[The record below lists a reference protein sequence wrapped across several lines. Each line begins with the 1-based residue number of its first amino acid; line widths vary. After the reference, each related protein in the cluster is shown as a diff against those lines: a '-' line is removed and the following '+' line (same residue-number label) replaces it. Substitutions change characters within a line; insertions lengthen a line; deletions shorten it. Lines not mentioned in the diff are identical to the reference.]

1 LSYLAAL
8 REKFKLDTLSLFHKY
23 HFAAKTAIF
32 AIHKFMKM
40 KRTSI
45 VLLAFLC
52 ACAATRQVTVPPQ
65 NTMVVDGKIF
75 TALFQQRAAEYR
87 ALCYQ
92 AYNIAYLRLDQSLTA
107 PHSKPLAIVTD
118 IDETVLDNSAYAVYR
133 ALQGKDYDR
142 DSWIAFT
149 AKGIADTVPGAYN
162 FLRYAASHGVQVF
175 YITNREEVERA
186 GTLQNLQKFGF
197 PNADESHLLTKQGSS
212 GKEARRQT
220 VAATHD
226 IVLLLGDN
234 LSDFTFLFD
243 KKSTEERFSATN
255 SIAPEFGKKFIVLP
269 NPNYGDWESA
279 LFKYN
284 YGLTPQQKDSVMTSL
299 LKGY

>member
-1 LSYLAAL
+1 
-8 REKFKLDTLSLFHKY
+8 
-23 HFAAKTAIF
+23 
-32 AIHKFMKM
+32 MK
-40 KRTSI
+40 KASI
-45 VLLAFLC
+45 VLLVVLC
-52 ACAATRQVTVPPQ
+52 ACASTRQVTAPPQ

-92 AYNIAYLRLDQSLTA
+92 AYNIAYLRLDQSLA
-107 PHSKPLAIVTD
+107 NPHSKPLAIVTD
-118 IDETVLDNSAYAVYR
+118 IDETVLDNSAYAAHR
-133 ALQGKDYDR
+133 AMQGKDYDQP
-142 DSWIAFT
+142 SWIEFT
-149 AKGIADTVPGAYN
+149 GKAIGDTVPGAYN
-162 FLRYAASHGVQVF
+162 FLRYAALQGVQVF
-175 YITNREEVERA
+175 YITNREQAERA
-186 GTLQNLQKFGF
+186 GTLQNLQRFGF

-220 VAATHD
+220 VAATHE

-243 KKSTEERFSATN
+243 KKSMEERFTAAN
-255 SIAPEFGKKFIVLP
+255 SVAPEFGKKFIVLP
-269 NPNYGDWESA
+269 NPNYGDWEGA

-284 YGLTPQQKDSVMTSL
+284 YSLTPWQKDSVMKSM